1 MKRSHHFLLIFVL
14 CSTDNLLGMEL
25 VSSTTAF
32 ADIAKEK
39 VQIWVQ
45 SSRKYAAFY
54 SAVRKS
60 LEIPQQ
66 EPPATIAEAAAKKS
80 GLGWPLDVVHREGLA
95 EHGSL
100 WNSKAL
106 YKEVPIEVSPI
117 SLDYVMM
124 RGRYGIRNALP
135 EEKADY
141 LTAEKSSKSPQADY
155 TSFGSLVDLSGETT
169 PKLCVP
175 YSPNIIFPIQISPS
189 GKYVLALSPNEK
201 SVTLY
206 TEGNSQEPAHQV
218 YSWAAN
224 LCNKHFYLTDTH
236 VYVMEK
242 NILCAYDLVA
252 LTDGN
257 FRAFSL
263 IKSFDATIGSTA
275 VTPALLA
282 SPDENY
288 ILIRGTGK
296 KLHIISKQKTLQ
308 SIGKG
313 WASMST
319 IELPQSAERYDIH
332 LLEKIGAFVA
342 IHRSGYCGD
351 TENRHIIGS
360 LKKPHTLQTFW
371 EPSAGKC
378 AVSPCQRYLAL
389 TNYYTE
395 SIALFEINTAV
406 LTVKEGSSSNLVQQL
421 TTIAA
426 GQLIGWSDGF
436 GAPLF
441 IYHDNKPHAVY
452 SNAVVALLAS
462 LAKTA

>member
-54 SAVRKS
+54 AAVRES
-60 LEIPQQ
+60 LKKQAQDSPT
-66 EPPATIAEAAAKKS
+66 AIAETAAKKAS
-80 GLGWPLDVVHREGLA
+80 LAWPFDSVHREGLA
-95 EHGSL
+95 IHGAS
-100 WNSKAL
+100 WNNKPFC
-106 YKEVPIEVSPI
+106 KEI
-117 SLDYVMM
+117 SLETSLVSSDYVMM

-135 EEKADY
+135 EEKAAY
-141 LTAEKSSKSPQADY
+141 FTAEKSSKSPQADY

-169 PKLCVP
+169 PRLCVP
-175 YSPNIIFPIQISPS
+175 YSANIIFPIQISPS
-189 GKYVLALSPNEK
+189 GKYVLALSSNEK
-201 SVTLY
+201 SVILY
-206 TEGNSQEPAHQV
+206 TEGNSQEPAHQI
-218 YSWAAN
+218 YSWTAN

-236 VYVMEK
+236 VYIMEK
-242 NILCAYDLVA
+242 SHLCRYNLAELASSKGQA
-252 LTDGN
+252 LP
-257 FRAFSL
+257 L
-263 IKSFDATIGSTA
+263 INSFDATISSTA

-296 KLHIISKQKTLQ
+296 KLHIISKQKALQ
-308 SIGKG
+308 SIGKE

-351 TENRHIIGS
+351 TENKHIIGS

-371 EPSAGKC
+371 DPSAGKC
-378 AVSPCQRYLAL
+378 AVSPCQHYLAL

-395 SIALFEINTAV
+395 SIALFEINTEV

-462 LAKTA
+462 LTK